1 MPSFALTSTNYG
13 TFSTATRVIASNP
26 GVDTASA
33 PGFHGGAASGLGAV
47 SKPAAWIIVQKLAV
61 EKPER
66 VRTR

>member
-1 MPSFALTSTNYG
+1 MSGN
-13 TFSTATRVIASNP
+13 RVIASNP

-33 PGFHGGAASGLGAV
+33 PGFHGSAASGLGAV